1 MFFFI
6 KETKKSKQ
14 TLLAMIFTFN
24 SGKQYRKFRITC
36 QVSEGKVLKVD
47 VRFVSGERKLGPHR
61 HHWKIGVYL
70 GADVTFPPKY
80 YSGLPRILRVNW
92 RREGLSTHT
101 PTKTRLN

>member
-1 MFFFI
+1 
-6 KETKKSKQ
+6 
-14 TLLAMIFTFN
+14 MIFTFN

-61 HHWKIGVYL
+61 HHWKMSTSALMSRFRQNIILDFQGSSGSIGVAKAYR
-70 GADVTFPPKY
+70 
-80 YSGLPRILRVNW
+80 RI
-92 RREGLSTHT
+92 T